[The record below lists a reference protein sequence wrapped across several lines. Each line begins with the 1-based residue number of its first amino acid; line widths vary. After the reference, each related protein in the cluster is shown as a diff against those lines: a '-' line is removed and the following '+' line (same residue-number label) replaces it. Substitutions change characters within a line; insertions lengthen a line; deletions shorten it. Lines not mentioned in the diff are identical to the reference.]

1 MFNVTYNQPRPVRD
15 WLFPRT
21 VATRSYV
28 IAGASLIA
36 AAKLSLGCT
45 TLFREYVHASAIPKR
60 ELAYGRQGRPHPRAK
75 LSPIARLGLLIAPDI
90 VRRSGTTPR
99 AKLAWRSPQAAK
111 SAGDGWERGAGAGGA
126 SQRRS
131 RPQAWTP
138 QGLHGMSSPASLAS
152 QAALRLLVGHAGWGK
167 PRACAG

>member
-75 LSPIARLGLLIAPDI
+75 LSPIARLA
-90 VRRSGTTPR
+90 VPR
-99 AKLAWRSPQAAK
+99 KLAQGTRMA
-111 SAGDGWERGAGAGGA
+111 SAW
-126 SQRRS
+126 
-131 RPQAWTP
+131 AWSEP
-138 QGLHGMSSPASLAS
+138 KAQ
-152 QAALRLLVGHAGWGK
+152 
-167 PRACAG
+167 